1 MTPAERQELDGIIAR
16 IRGTGSP
23 LAGWRKTS
31 LRTAARWI
39 REALSSSVVE
49 AELEMDLRDLADEL
63 EELAGFPK
71 RARVDGVIARHQ
83 GRSSP

>member
-1 MTPAERQELDGIIAR
+1 MTPADRRELDSIIAR

-23 LAGWRKTS
+23 LAGWRATS

-39 REALSSSVVE
+39 REALAGSVVE

-63 EELAGFPK
+63 EELAGFP
-71 RARVDGVIARHQ
+71 RRPRVDGVIARED
-83 GRSSP
+83 GRREP